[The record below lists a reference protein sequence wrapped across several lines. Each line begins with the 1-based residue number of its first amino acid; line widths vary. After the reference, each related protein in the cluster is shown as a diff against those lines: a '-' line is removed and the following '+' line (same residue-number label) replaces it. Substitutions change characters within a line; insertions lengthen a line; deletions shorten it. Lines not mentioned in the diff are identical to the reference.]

1 MKNIYD
7 QYIWKNHLSK
17 LKSNWGEL
25 PEKGIYNQNANHKK
39 IKATFAHQNL

>member
-1 MKNIYD
+1 MDIYY

-17 LKSNWGEL
+17 LFKHKSNWGEL

-39 IKATFAHQNL
+39 IKATFAH